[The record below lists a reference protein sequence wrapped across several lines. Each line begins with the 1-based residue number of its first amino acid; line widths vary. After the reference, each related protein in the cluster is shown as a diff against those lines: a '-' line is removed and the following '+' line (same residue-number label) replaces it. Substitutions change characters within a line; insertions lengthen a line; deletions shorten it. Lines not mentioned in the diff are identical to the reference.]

1 MKHSTHI
8 TIILLSIFVLSQ
20 VFGLFLTAPTLKI
33 TQSVFDS
40 NLNET
45 VTEVIAG
52 QELAGG
58 GERPETEFPVLFIA
72 SAIIIGTLLVL
83 LLVKFKLYK
92 VWKIWFLLAVVYTMF
107 QSFASYQLFSEAI
120 ALLLAFVFGLWKIF
134 KPNVFV
140 HNITELFVYAGLA
153 IVFVPV
159 LGVLHMIILLLLIS
173 IYDMYAVWKSGHMIE
188 MAKFQTQSSV
198 FAGVNIPY
206 SLGRKPKKGE
216 KVVKKKVRS
225 AILGGGDIGFP
236 LLFSGVVMQSLA
248 NMPSVVAQ
256 VTPTM
261 SAASRGILLSGLLL
275 PKVLIITIT
284 TTIALG
290 LLFYFAEKDK
300 FYPAMPFVSAGCLI
314 GYGLMLLI

>member
-1 MKHSTHI
+1 MKHSTTI
-8 TIILLSIFVLSQ
+8 TAILLTVFVLSQ

-33 TQSVFDS
+33 TSEVFDAD
-40 NLNET
+40 LNMT
-45 VTEVIAG
+45 VTQVIAG

-72 SAIIIGTLLVL
+72 SAIVIGTLLVL

-120 ALLLAFVFGLWKIF
+120 AISLALLLGLWKIYR
-134 KPNVFV
+134 PNVFI

-159 LGVLHMIILLLLIS
+159 LSVAHMIILLLLIS
-173 IYDMYAVWKSGHMIE
+173 LYDMYAVWKSGHMVE
-188 MAKFQTQSSV
+188 MAKFQTKSSV

-216 KVVKKKVRS
+216 KTVKVKVRS

-248 NMPSVVAQ
+248 NMPSVSALVD
-256 VTPTM
+256 PSM
-261 SAASRGILLSGLLL
+261 SAASRGILLSSLLL
-275 PKVLIITIT
+275 PKVLVITIC

-290 LLFYFAEKDK
+290 ALFYFAKKDK

-314 GYGLMLLI
+314 GYGLMLLL